1 MHSEARTKRRN
12 GIQPPF
18 DLGDDTERAFGP
30 DDQVE
35 DVPRSE
41 ISVERV
47 ARGIL
52 AGLRITA
59 GDEGSGGL
67 DPRDDVPVQ
76 TGDGGAIRV
85 RRGLSPAEHQL
96 LTVGADKSKRLDPS
110 PYTAVAD
117 RSGARGVGGNHPS
130 ERGPP

>member
-12 GIQPPF
+12 GIQSPF
-18 DLGDDTERAFGP
+18 DLGDHTERAFGP

-52 AGLRITA
+52 AGLRIA
-59 GDEGSGGL
+59 VGDEGSGSL
-67 DPRDDVPVQ
+67 NPRRGVPLQ
-76 TGDGGAIRV
+76 TGNGAIRV
-85 RRGLSPAEHQL
+85 RRRLSPAEHEL
-96 LTVGADKSKRLDPS
+96 LAIGADKSKRLDPW
-110 PYTAVAD
+110 PYTT
-117 RSGARGVGGNHPS
+117 
-130 ERGPP
+130 